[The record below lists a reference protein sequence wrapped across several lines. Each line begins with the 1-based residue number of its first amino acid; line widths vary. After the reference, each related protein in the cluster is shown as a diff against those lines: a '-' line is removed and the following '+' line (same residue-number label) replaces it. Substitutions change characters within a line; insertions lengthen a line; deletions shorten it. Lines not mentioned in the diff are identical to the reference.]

1 MILTV
6 WDKGQKRQIAA
17 SEGQTVLQA
26 LQNAGIYVEA
36 SCGGGGTCGKC
47 LVQINK
53 VPRLACSAS
62 AADGM
67 EIITEHSQH
76 GEDFSIVNISADRG
90 AVTDGATYGLAV
102 DIGTTTIAFTL
113 VNLDNGK
120 PVLSH
125 GVINSQ
131 RALGADVIS
140 RIKAADE
147 GKLDILNRYVLDDI
161 CRGISYICK
170 EILALTKF
178 NLADINLR
186 DFKLNQH
193 ISKMVIAGNTT
204 MLHIL
209 MGESCNSLGQYP
221 FTPVFI
227 DLQRH
232 SFEKIFSAAAK
243 SYVSDWLP
251 SCEVLLPPGIS
262 TYVGADVA
270 AGILYGYYLEKESFR
285 DGLKNGFE
293 EGLKNSCGMGSKD
306 ELEKSLNLLV
316 DLGTNGELALFSKD
330 AVTAT
335 ATAAGPAFE
344 AGNISCGTGSVPGA
358 IAKAV
363 YRPETESFEWETIG
377 GIRGSVCDDMGD
389 DGHDYTWNGTGSSV
403 ELSVSGAPIGICGS
417 GVLDIAAQLVLH
429 GFIDESGYLE
439 EDAVIAPGITF
450 TQKDVRELQLAK
462 SAVRAGIEV
471 LLSDF
476 GASYDDIDKVYLA
489 GGFGHTLNLES
500 AVILGILPEAWRH
513 KVKAIGNSSLAGC
526 VRVLTDAA
534 ALDSIVDFTS
544 KAKEINLSA
553 HPRFNDL
560 FMEHMMFENT
570 GVGEYKV

>member
-6 WDKGQKRQIAA
+6 WEQKQKRQIPAA
-17 SEGQTVLQA
+17 EGQTVLQA
-26 LQNAGIYVEA
+26 LQTAGIFVEA
-36 SCGGGGTCGKC
+36 TCGGGGTCGKC
-47 LVQINK
+47 LAQINK
-53 VPRLACSAS
+53 IPQLTCLTP

-67 EIITEHSQH
+67 EIIVGHT
-76 GEDFSIVNISADRG
+76 EDFAIVDISADREG
-90 AVTDGATYGLAV
+90 ITAGVSYGLAV
-102 DIGTTTIAFTL
+102 DIGTTTIALTL

-147 GKLDILNRYVLDDI
+147 GKLDVLRRCVLDDI
-161 CRGISYICK
+161 CTGISYLCK
-170 EILALTKF
+170 ESRVLAGSHLDDSPVSDF
-178 NLADINLR
+178 NLIR
-186 DFKLNQH
+186 YIRK
-193 ISKMVIAGNTT
+193 IVIAGNTT

-209 MGESCNSLGQYP
+209 MGESCHSLGQYP

-227 DLQRH
+227 ELQRH
-232 SFEKIFSAAAK
+232 SFKDIFGT
-243 SYVSDWLP
+243 VTFDDELP
-251 SCEVLLPPGIS
+251 SCEVVLLPGIS

-270 AGILYGYYLEKESFR
+270 AGILYGYAL
-285 DGLKNGFE
+285 E
-293 EGLKNSCGMGSKD
+293 EGGLR
-306 ELEKSLNLLV
+306 LLV
-316 DLGTNGELALFSKD
+316 DLGTNGELALFSPD

-344 AGNISCGTGSVPGA
+344 AGNISCGTGSIPGA

-377 GIRGSVCDDMGD
+377 GAD
-389 DGHDYTWNGTGSSV
+389 N
-403 ELSVSGAPIGICGS
+403 PIGICGS

-429 GFIDESGYLE
+429 GFIDEAGSLE
-439 EDAVIAPGITF
+439 EDFVIAPGITF

-476 GASYDDIDKVYLA
+476 GVFYDDIDKVYLA

-500 AVILGILPEAWRH
+500 AIILGILPEAWRH
-513 KVKAIGNSSLAGC
+513 KVQAIGNSSLAGS
-526 VRVLTDAA
+526 VRVLTDSA
-534 ALDSIVDFTS
+534 ALDTIVDFTA

-553 HPRFNDL
+553 HPEFNDL

-570 GVGEYKV
+570 TAG